1 MTDQELADTLVYLAL
16 LRSEG
21 SAKRKCPRDCC
32 EIRDKEENP
41 VQGEKLSILVAL
53 FASFVGA
60 GVNMNGSL
68 ARGSD
73 VGPSGVAEPS
83 SSGIA
88 PKPLTGDNKRGEGL
102 YNASCV
108 VCHGPG
114 ATGGIGPRL
123 AGNPV
128 LSNEQAFWKTVYEGR
143 HVMPPLK
150 GAVTE
155 QQMADIQAWLKTL
168 P

>member
-1 MTDQELADTLVYLAL
+1 MSVQQLVI
-16 LRSEG
+16 
-21 SAKRKCPRDCC
+21 CC
-32 EIRDKEENP
+32 
-41 VQGEKLSILVAL
+41 AL
-53 FASFVGA
+53 FVLLLGASLNEDGYLVWA
-60 GVNMNGSL
+60 
-68 ARGSD
+68 SD
-73 VGPSGVAEPS
+73 GGPPGIDRNS
-83 SSGIA
+83 SSGMVSRSPI
-88 PKPLTGDNKRGEGL
+88 GDSKRGEGL

-108 VCHGPG
+108 VCHGPRAAG
-114 ATGGIGPRL
+114 GTGSRL

-150 GAVTE
+150 DAVSK

>member
-1 MTDQELADTLVYLAL
+1 M
-16 LRSEG
+16 
-21 SAKRKCPRDCC
+21 PM
-32 EIRDKEENP
+32 
-41 VQGEKLSILVAL
+41 EKLLICVAVSVLLLGASI
-53 FASFVGA
+53 
-60 GVNMNGSL
+60 
-68 ARGSD
+68 D
-73 VGPSGVAEPS
+73 VGDHPALANDSGAQGTDKHA
-83 SSGIA
+83 SSGLTSMH
-88 PKPLTGDNKRGEGL
+88 PTGDNKRGEGL

-128 LSNEQAFWKTVYEGR
+128 LSNEQAFWKTVLEGR

-155 QQMADIQAWLKTL
+155 QQLADIQAWLKTL
-168 P
+168 R